1 MATLE
6 VGYKPQRGEQVWAF
20 PWETGCWGESQ
31 HSQIQPD
38 LLEGHKLPSHSVPGL
53 IDHPVGPLS
62 DLLYPLEHIHVC
74 RAALGNRPHLDIY
87 ISQEE
92 SIPPTH
98 SSLHV
103 TPTTAIA
110 QAWLS
115 PCTPATHLAWED
127 GSRLS
132 EDCFL
137 PSPPNPAPGGF
148 SSAWLRN
155 AGETKLSPLLG
166 TGKLA
171 LWGHKTLPIKTV
183 QAGLTA

>member
-98 SSLHV
+98 SSPDIPALIFLLKKNEIFGDFQMSSWACSLPAGPSVSNV
-103 TPTTAIA
+103 TPSS
-110 QAWLS
+110 LF
-115 PCTPATHLAWED
+115 PLAR
-127 GSRLS
+127 SLV
-132 EDCFL
+132 L
-137 PSPPNPAPGGF
+137 
-148 SSAWLRN
+148 
-155 AGETKLSPLLG
+155 
-166 TGKLA
+166 
-171 LWGHKTLPIKTV
+171 
-183 QAGLTA
+183 